1 MGDAILLPK
10 IALQQGLGVHQDK
23 VVICASFLYLPEYYQ
38 YVCRELGIEPET
50 FSMADYQTTD
60 TWENYLPDRIEYIM
74 KKSGRPTYFSPS
86 SLSEDSGLSRLK
98 KNLYN
103 EGLVLRYSDIPYDNY
118 VRVRENVERNIRLDY
133 LIEPQFVAE
142 KEWQSANALTYNYFV
157 LLAPLIGKYR
167 EWHDVERSEWLAN
180 LLTKALEQAKMS
192 DAMKN
197 NCQKYLNI
205 NIGE

>member
-1 MGDAILLPK
+1 M
-10 IALQQGLGVHQDK
+10 
-23 VVICASFLYLPEYYQ
+23 
-38 YVCRELGIEPET
+38 
-50 FSMADYQTTD
+50 
-60 TWENYLPDRIEYIM
+60 
-74 KKSGRPTYFSPS
+74 
-86 SLSEDSGLSRLK
+86 SRLK